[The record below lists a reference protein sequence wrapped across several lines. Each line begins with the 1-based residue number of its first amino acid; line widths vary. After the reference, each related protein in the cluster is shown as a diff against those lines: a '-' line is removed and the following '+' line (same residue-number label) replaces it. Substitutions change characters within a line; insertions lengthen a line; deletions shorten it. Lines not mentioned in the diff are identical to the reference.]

1 METIEKQEPTA
12 PKKRGRPPGTKNK
25 RPYKRTVK
33 RKVVAKKAV
42 VSQDAI
48 QAQVDLRTQHLETI
62 IADLRHQI
70 IGFQAV
76 ISYLENQ
83 LGLKKSL

>member
-12 PKKRGRPPGTKNK
+12 PKKRGRPPGVKNK
-25 RPYKRTVK
+25 RTVR
-33 RKVVAKKAV
+33 RKVVAKKAM

-48 QAQVDLRTQHLETI
+48 KAQVDFRTQHLETI

-83 LGLKKSL
+83 LGLKKSI

>member
-1 METIEKQEPTA
+1 MKTA
-12 PKKRGRPPGTKNK
+12 PKRRGRPPGVKNK
-25 RPYKRTVK
+25 PQETM
-33 RKVVAKKAV
+33 
-42 VSQDAI
+42 VSSAAI
-48 QAQVDLRTQHLETI
+48 KAQVDLRTEHLETI

-83 LGLKKSL
+83 LGLKKSI

>member
-1 METIEKQEPTA
+1 MKTA
-12 PKKRGRPPGTKNK
+12 PKRRGRPPGVKNK
-25 RPYKRTVK
+25 TAPKEVM
-33 RKVVAKKAV
+33 VPSA
-42 VSQDAI
+42 AI
-48 QAQVDLRTQHLETI
+48 KAQVDFRTEHLETI

-83 LGLKKSL
+83 LGLKKSI

>member
-1 METIEKQEPTA
+1 MKTA
-12 PKKRGRPPGTKNK
+12 PKRRGRPPG
-25 RPYKRTVK
+25 VK
-33 RKVVAKKAV
+33 TNPTM
-42 VSQDAI
+42 VSSAAI
-48 QAQVDLRTQHLETI
+48 KAQVDFRTEHLETI

-83 LGLKKSL
+83 LGLKKSI

>member
-12 PKKRGRPPGTKNK
+12 PKKRGRPPGVKNK
-25 RPYKRTVK
+25 RPVK
-33 RKVVAKKAV
+33 RKVVAKKAM

-48 QAQVDLRTQHLETI
+48 KAQVDFRTKYLEDI

-76 ISYLENQ
+76 VSYLENQ
-83 LGLKKSL
+83 LGLKKSI